1 MVAWIVNDLSLD
13 GQYLGVPDFLADF
26 EEILAART
34 QLASTGHGLS
44 CARELRYRAV
54 FQATTVAEAV
64 YQMKDQARRNLAL
77 AWLTKGPFWTN
88 PPGGMGVTYF
98 GREDV
103 TNQGLGEAARRRWL
117 SEDARTFSFGG
128 LSQFEIPS
136 LDVQCLR
143 DGVDLEE
150 VTKVPNAWTRC
161 LLTKLSPVV
170 APRPSWAVMIDKAV
184 SELSHLQIAR
194 ERAIQEI
201 PRYPYDQGASD
212 RLFGVLKR
220 LDELAR
226 VRATHG
232 DNSAPIVEWLRVN
245 VTASGA
251 NFSSENPKDRS
262 VFIFGDPDS
271 GEDLYCPWHGKVH
284 NPLQY
289 RIHYQWPMPAGQR
302 RLKVLYIGQKL
313 TKD

>member
-1 MVAWIVNDLSLD
+1 
-13 GQYLGVPDFLADF
+13 
-26 EEILAART
+26 
-34 QLASTGHGLS
+34 
-44 CARELRYRAV
+44 
-54 FQATTVAEAV
+54 
-64 YQMKDQARRNLAL
+64 
-77 AWLTKGPFWTN
+77 
-88 PPGGMGVTYF
+88 
-98 GREDV
+98 
-103 TNQGLGEAARRRWL
+103 
-117 SEDARTFSFGG
+117 
-128 LSQFEIPS
+128 
-136 LDVQCLR
+136 
-143 DGVDLEE
+143 
-150 VTKVPNAWTRC
+150 
-161 LLTKLSPVV
+161 
-170 APRPSWAVMIDKAV
+170 MIDKAV

-201 PRYPYDQGASD
+201 SRYPYDQGASD